1 MFAFINGMYMGIM
14 SEGVFAEGFALNNY
28 AIAFFLVNIPAII
41 TAMIAYIAGVKDFHL
56 TRVLLPMNAEEE
68 EVKRDQK
75 REKEENK

>member
-1 MFAFINGMYMGIM
+1 
-14 SEGVFAEGFALNNY
+14 
-28 AIAFFLVNIPAII
+28 
-41 TAMIAYIAGVKDFHL
+41 MIAYIAGVKDFHL